1 MNLLGQNSDVP
12 ARYAPEILF
21 PIPRVEA
28 RQRLGLSEP
37 MPFHGEDL
45 WHGWELSW
53 LNESGQPQSGVG
65 RFLFPADTEN
75 LVESKSFK
83 LYLNSLNNERYANVT
98 ALLKVLTTDLSAVAG
113 GGVSVEVLSPDDES
127 LMPSALPGVCIDAE
141 KRSVSADT
149 PSPDL
154 LEVERAQGETM
165 GVYSH
170 SLRSLCPV
178 TAQPDWAT
186 VLVSSVGA
194 RVSPGSLLAYLHAFR
209 EHQEYHEQ
217 CVERMFRDLQA
228 AGLESFSVQAL
239 YTRRGGMD
247 INPWRSTSAG
257 QSPRL
262 RSLRQ

>member
-1 MNLLGQNSDVP
+1 MNLLGQNSAVP
-12 ARYAPEILF
+12 TQYAPDILF
-21 PIPRVEA
+21 PIPRSEA
-28 RQRLGLSEP
+28 RGRLGLVEP

-53 LNESGQPQSGVG
+53 LDSAGQPQAGVG
-65 RFLFPADTEN
+65 RFLFPADSEN

-83 LYLNSLNNERYANVT
+83 LYLNSLNNESYEDAA
-98 ALLKVLTTDLSAVAG
+98 ALLEVMRADLSAVAG
-113 GGVSVEVLSPDDES
+113 AAVGVEVLSPEDSS
-127 LMPSALPGVCIDAE
+127 LMPVALPGVCIDAE
-141 KRSVSADT
+141 KRTVSADEPT
-149 PSPDL
+149 SDL

-186 VLVSSVGA
+186 VLVSSVDT

-228 AGLESFSVQAL
+228 AGLENFSVQAL

-257 QSPRL
+257 HAPRL